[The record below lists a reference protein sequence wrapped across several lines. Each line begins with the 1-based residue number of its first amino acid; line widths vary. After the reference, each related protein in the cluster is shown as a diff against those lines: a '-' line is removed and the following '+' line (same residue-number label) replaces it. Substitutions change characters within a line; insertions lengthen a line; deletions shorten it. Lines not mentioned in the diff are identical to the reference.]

1 MSNKGFP
8 VYQDYAEY
16 DLAEEDLA
24 EPDFYVDRFFSDLDL
39 DEMDDDGGGLAP
51 FSVSEILEH
60 CIEPTLTDGIKHMGK
75 IIVWCMVFRT
85 VTQTS
90 TIPSWLRHLASV
102 VTGALVAMHFFGTGV
117 SYLLSIILLGYI
129 MLSISRRVRGQACA
143 ALILSF
149 NIVAETWLAEPVVW
163 HMIRGPVMIIAM
175 KIISLGFDMDSAEV
189 KKEKEERDKLEE
201 ASKEESVKAE
211 EKIRNSKTTRNRG
224 KKVKQIVDPVVE
236 EEEEDPD
243 RLDLTKLPSILEFSG
258 YCLCP
263 GTVVLGPWVSYE
275 EYINIFKDPK
285 WNITWLIKILFTVM
299 FAFMFL
305 TISTCWNPWLIPNN
319 GWKWWLAYR
328 DAMSFRASHYF
339 VSFMSEASVIAAGFG
354 AHSMGTHILWHYTVT
369 QPHNVE
375 VPRSLVEVVVSW
387 NMPMHRWLKLYVFK
401 QAKPRAGAGVAVVL
415 TYLASTVLHGLTGQI
430 AAVLFS
436 LGAYTW
442 VEHSLRTKLSNI
454 MDASIGAR
462 RETETRKKHREGS
475 SWVILVNLIFGLLTM
490 FHLAYLGVMFD
501 QSSPDQVTGYSWAHT
516 LEKWRRLDFTSHWVV
531 GVMALTNWL
540 I

>member
-1 MSNKGFP
+1 MANKGFA
-8 VYQDYAEY
+8 VYQDYSEY
-16 DLAEEDLA
+16 DLGEEDLA
-24 EPDFYVDRFFSDLDL
+24 EPDFYVDRFFSNLDL
-39 DEMDDDGGGLAP
+39 EDYEGDDGGLAP

-75 IIVWCMVFRT
+75 IVVWCLVFRT

-90 TIPSWLRHLASV
+90 SVPSWLHHLASMI
-102 VTGALVAMHFFGTGV
+102 TGSLVAMHFFGTGV
-117 SYLLSIILLGYI
+117 SYLLCIILLGYV

-149 NIVAETWLAEPVVW
+149 NIVSETWLAEPVVW
-163 HMIRGPVMIIAM
+163 HMVRGPVMIVAM
-175 KIISLGFDMDSAEV
+175 KIISLGFDMDAAEI
-189 KKEKEERDKLEE
+189 KKEKDERSKQEQ
-201 ASKEESVKAE
+201 AIKEESEKAE
-211 EKIRNSKTTRNRG
+211 EKLKNSKGTKNRG
-224 KKVKQIVDPVVE
+224 KKAKQVVEPTVVE
-236 EEEEDPD
+236 EKEESDKV
-243 RLDLTKLPSILEFSG
+243 DLTVLPGILEFSG

-263 GTVVLGPWVSYE
+263 GTVVLGPWVSYQ
-275 EYINIFKDPK
+275 EYLDIFKDPK
-285 WNITWLIKILFTVM
+285 WNITWLIKILFTVI

-354 AHSMGTHILWHYTVT
+354 GHSMGTHVLWHYTVT

-387 NMPMHRWLKLYVFK
+387 NLPMHRWLKQYVFK
-401 QAKPRAGAGVAVVL
+401 QTKGRLGAGAAVL
-415 TYLASTVLHGLTGQI
+415 MTYLASTVLHGLTGQI

-442 VEHSLRTKLSNI
+442 VEHSLRAKLSNI

-462 RETETRKKHREGS
+462 KDTETRKKHREGS
-475 SWVILVNLIFGLLTM
+475 SWVILVNLMFGLLTM

-501 QSSPDQVTGYSWAHT
+501 QSSPEQVTGYSWSHT
-516 LEKWRRLDFTSHWVV
+516 LSKWSRLDFTSHWLVAIMAVV
-531 GVMALTNWL
+531 NWL
-540 I
+540 L

>member
-1 MSNKGFP
+1 MANKGFP
-8 VYQDYAEY
+8 VYQDYSEY
-16 DLAEEDLA
+16 DFGEEDLA
-24 EPDFYVDRFFSDLDL
+24 EPDFYVDRFFSDLEL
-39 DEMDDDGGGLAP
+39 DEMEEEGGGLAP

-60 CIEPTLTDGIKHMGK
+60 CIEPTLTDGMKHMGK
-75 IIVWCMVFRT
+75 IIVWCIVFRT

-90 TIPSWLRHLASV
+90 SVPSWLHHLASM
-102 VTGALVAMHFFGTGV
+102 VTGSLVAMHFFGTGV
-117 SYLLSIILLGYI
+117 SYILSIILLGYI

-149 NIVAETWLAEPVVW
+149 NIVSETWLAEPVVW
-163 HMIRGPVMIIAM
+163 HMVRGPVMIVAM
-175 KIISLGFDMDSAEV
+175 KIISLGFDMDSAEI
-189 KKEKEERDKLEE
+189 KKEKDEIAKQDE
-201 ASKEESVKAE
+201 AKEEIEKVE
-211 EKIRNSKTTRNRG
+211 EKSKNSKGNKTRG
-224 KKVKQIVDPVVE
+224 KKVKQVVEPVVE
-236 EEEEDPD
+236 DEEETDKV
-243 RLDLTKLPSILEFSG
+243 DLTKLPGILEFSG

-263 GTVVLGPWVSYE
+263 GTVVLGPWVSYQ
-275 EYINIFKDPK
+275 EYLNIFKDPK
-285 WNITWLIKILFTVM
+285 WNITWLIKILFTVI

-305 TISTCWNPWLIPNN
+305 TISTCWNPWLIPNT

-354 AHSMGTHILWHYTVT
+354 AHTMGTHILWHYTVT

-387 NMPMHRWLKLYVFK
+387 NLPMHRWLKQYVFK
-401 QAKPRAGAGVAVVL
+401 QTKGRLGAGAAVL
-415 TYLASTVLHGLTGQI
+415 MTYLASTVLHGLTGQI

-442 VEHSLRTKLSNI
+442 VEHSLRNKLSNI
-454 MDASIGAR
+454 MDASIAAR
-462 RETETRKKHREGS
+462 RDTDTRKRHREGS
-475 SWVILVNLIFGLLTM
+475 SWVILVNLVFGLLTM

-501 QSSPDQVTGYSWAHT
+501 QSSPEQVTGYSWSHT
-516 LEKWRRLDFTSHWVV
+516 LSKWRRLDFTSHWVV
-531 GVMALTNWL
+531 AIMALINWL

>member
-39 DEMDDDGGGLAP
+39 DEMEEEGGGLAP

-90 TIPSWLRHLASV
+90 NIPSWLRHLASV

-117 SYLLSIILLGYI
+117 SYILSIILLGYI
-129 MLSISRRVRGQACA
+129 ILAISRRVRGQASA

-149 NIVAETWLAEPVVW
+149 NILAETWLAEPVVW

-175 KIISLGFDMDSAEV
+175 KIISLGFDMDSAEI
-189 KKEKEERDKLEE
+189 KKEREETDKQEE
-201 ASKEESVKAE
+201 ANKEESVKAE
-211 EKIRNSKTTRNRG
+211 EKLKNNKTSKYRG
-224 KKVKQIVDPVVE
+224 KKAKQMVEPVVE
-236 EEEEDPD
+236 EEEDEDPD
-243 RLDLTKLPSILEFSG
+243 KLDLTKLPSILEFSG

-305 TISTCWNPWLIPNN
+305 TIRLVELLVELLEVTLPDLKCYNCSTCWNPWLIPNN

-328 DAMSFRASHYF
+328 DAMSFRA
-339 VSFMSEASVIAAGFG
+339 
-354 AHSMGTHILWHYTVT
+354 
-369 QPHNVE
+369 
-375 VPRSLVEVVVSW
+375 R
-387 NMPMHRWLKLYVFK
+387 
-401 QAKPRAGAGVAVVL
+401 
-415 TYLASTVLHGLTGQI
+415 
-430 AAVLFS
+430 
-436 LGAYTW
+436 
-442 VEHSLRTKLSNI
+442 
-454 MDASIGAR
+454 
-462 RETETRKKHREGS
+462 
-475 SWVILVNLIFGLLTM
+475 
-490 FHLAYLGVMFD
+490 
-501 QSSPDQVTGYSWAHT
+501 
-516 LEKWRRLDFTSHWVV
+516 
-531 GVMALTNWL
+531 
-540 I
+540 